1 MHPSNEIKGIKDDAL
16 AGKRIV
22 LGITGSIAA
31 VETVK
36 LARELIRR
44 GAEVYPVLSPAAT
57 KIVHPDSLGFATGKR
72 PITELT
78 GAVEHVAL
86 CGDVEGHADLLLI
99 APSTANTISKIA
111 CGIDD
116 TPVTT
121 FATTALGT
129 GIPLMIVP
137 AMHATMYDNPAVM
150 RNVERLKK
158 MGVDFVGPR
167 FEEKKAKIAG
177 IYEIVSAVV
186 RRIGKKDLRDTR
198 VLVIGGAT
206 SEPVDDMRVISN
218 RSSGRT
224 GIELAVEAYE
234 RGADVKL
241 LLGKGS
247 ERPPEWIKT
256 DYFTDV
262 ESLISM
268 LDEPDYDMILV
279 PAAISDYTPERKE
292 GKIPSGMEELVIRLR
307 PTPKVIEH
315 IRKNYEGILVA
326 FKAESVESTEEL
338 IKRAERRAKESSADI
353 IVANR
358 LSDVTHDSTKAFI
371 INGSS
376 VRGFEGSKKELAGAI
391 MDEAVSLL

>member
-1 MHPSNEIKGIKDDAL
+1 MHPSNEIKGIKDDVL

-22 LGITGSIAA
+22 LGIAGSIAA

-57 KIVHPDSLGFATGKR
+57 RLIHPDSLGFATGKR

-86 CGDVEGHADLLLI
+86 CGDVKGHADLLLI

-121 FATTALGT
+121 FASTALGT
-129 GIPLMIVP
+129 GIPVMIAP
-137 AMHATMYDNPAVM
+137 AMHATMYDNPAVIG
-150 RNVERLKK
+150 NVERLKK
-158 MGVDFVGPR
+158 MGVEFIEPK
-167 FEEKKAKIAG
+167 FEEKKAKMADIMQIA
-177 IYEIVSAVV
+177 SAVV
-186 RRIGKKDLRDTR
+186 RRIGRRDFEGKR
-198 VLVIGGAT
+198 VLVIAGPT
-206 SEPVDDMRVISN
+206 SEAIDDMRVISN

-224 GIELAVEAYE
+224 GIALANEAYE

-247 ERPPEWIKT
+247 AEPPEWIDT
-256 DYFTDV
+256 EYFTSV
-262 ESLISM
+262 ESLIGM
-268 LDEPDYDMILV
+268 LDELDYDVILV
-279 PAAISDYTPERKE
+279 PAAISDYTPERHE
-292 GKIPSGMEELVIRLR
+292 GKIPSGRRELVIKLR

-315 IRKNYEGILVA
+315 IRENYDGILVA
-326 FKAESVESTEEL
+326 FKAEAVESTEEL
-338 IKRAERRAKESSADI
+338 IKRAERRASEVGAEI

-358 LSDVTHDSTKAFI
+358 LSDVGPESTKAFI
-371 INGSS
+371 IKGKQ
-376 VRGFEGSKKELAGAI
+376 VRGFEGSREELARAI
-391 MDEAVSLL
+391 LDELFSD